1 MQQFLLA
8 LLLVLGG
15 LSYYLWN
22 ENGVLKENNAK
33 LEVAIQTQEEA
44 IATLQSDFALQST
57 QLNEM
62 TVKSQQAQRE
72 LNRYSEFI
80 RNYELS
86 AKIMGD
92 PVEMQRKINNGTKH
106 IMEDIEELSN
116 IVDDLDDGL
125 QLQPTPIEDIRGEC
139 KTNRE
144 NNSSTYHAS
153 GDRFKRSSMVN
164 YYTRKL

>member
-1 MQQFLLA
+1 MNQFLIGIIIVLGLGGYWLYQENVTLKANNLA
-8 LLLVLGG
+8 LEGALATQQ
-15 LSYYLWN
+15 
-22 ENGVLKENNAK
+22 EA
-33 LEVAIQTQEEA
+33 LETMQNDFTLQTQ
-44 IATLQSDFALQST
+44 

-62 TVKSQQAQRE
+62 TVKSQAAQRE

-106 IMEDIEELSN
+106 IMEDIEALSV

-125 QLQPTPIEDIRGEC
+125 QLQ
-139 KTNRE
+139 
-144 NNSSTYHAS
+144 STT
-153 GDRFKRSSMVN
+153 D
-164 YYTRKL
+164 

>member
-33 LEVAIQTQEEA
+33 LEIAIQTQEEA
-44 IATLQSDFALQST
+44 INNLQNDFALQTT

-106 IMEDIEELSN
+106 IMEDIEGLSVV
-116 IVDDLDDGL
+116 VDDLDDGL
-125 QLQPTPIEDIRGEC
+125 QLQS
-139 KTNRE
+139 
-144 NNSSTYHAS
+144 NS
-153 GDRFKRSSMVN
+153 D
-164 YYTRKL
+164 